1 MLQNRL
7 KMFIRILFEHY
18 ILNYFSCFKLI
29 LNNKID
35 KLICLKLNNKKDILE
50 NYYIDLITLSSINR
64 FTDLILIK
72 ERRIYVKYAN
82 LGAQYNP
89 LSETLCALQFY
100 QKRNH
105 KIFLYLVK
113 NVTEKTSLLYVKQGK
128 EIALWYY
135 DFPFPPRAYNR
146 HWVSGMMQ
154 GVIASLYARAYYL
167 TKNELYKDLCI
178 KTIDG
183 MLTFIEDGGTLYKN
197 KGYLWIEEYPT
208 EKPLTHVLNG
218 FIFALL
224 GLYDAYLITNNEKYL
239 NFFKIF
245 IKVLKNNL
253 MKYDLIF
260 WSKYDVFQIAE
271 PSYHLLHVLL
281 LLSLYRL
288 THDIVLKNVALR
300 WLHGFKVLPLPFI
313 VISFIFNNSRRLKA
327 RQMNVNI
334 YSLGYSEI

>member
-1 MLQNRL
+1 MLQNKL
-7 KMFIRILFEHY
+7 KIFIYKLFEHY
-18 ILNYFSCFKLI
+18 ILNYFKCFELIFSNKIEKLI
-29 LNNKID
+29 Y
-35 KLICLKLNNKKDILE
+35 LKLNNEKDILE
-50 NYYIDLITLSSINR
+50 NYYIDLITLNSINR

-72 ERRIYVKYAN
+72 EGHIYIKYDK
-82 LGAQYNP
+82 LGMQYNP
-89 LSETLCALQFY
+89 LSEALCALQFY

-105 KIFLYLVK
+105 KVFLYLVK
-113 NVTEKTSLLYVKQGK
+113 NVTKKTTILKIREK

-146 HWVSGMMQ
+146 HWVSGMTQ

-167 TKNELYKDLCI
+167 TKNELYRDLCI

-183 MLTFIEDGGTLYKN
+183 MLTFIENGGTLYKN

-239 NFFKIF
+239 KFFKTF

-271 PSYHLLHVLL
+271 PSYHLLHGIL

-288 THDIVLKNVALR
+288 TYDIVLKNIALR
-300 WLHGFKVLPLPFI
+300 WLHSFKVLPLPFI

-327 RQMNVNI
+327 RQMNVSI